1 MQGSREEGRMEGGR
15 EKGRVGSMKEGG
27 DRGMHE
33 RVKWEVGREGKP

>member
-1 MQGSREEGRMEGGR
+1 MEGSREEGRMEGGR

-27 DRGMHE
+27 DRE

>member
-1 MQGSREEGRMEGGR
+1 MEGSREEGRMEGGR

-33 RVKWEVGREGKP
+33 IVKWEVGREGKP